1 MIFLKSVSPA
11 YLVRKSLLALAAA
24 GLIVSGI
31 DTAQASTDSSV
42 DSSGPSFSEAE
53 ESLGSGTLK
62 GDALPDRLGAQTIAS
77 QTVLADGTYL
87 FGQTAEPNVMG
98 STYAIVSVENNR
110 TIGAF
115 YQPRS
120 SFDCFSGE
128 VLPDRLAINIV
139 DSYEGTVYPY
149 SVSLVASDALAAG
162 SAANPY
168 TLEGFHQLDNLSDQ
182 DREILATC
190 QGDLAQ

>member
-1 MIFLKSVSPA
+1 MIFTKSVSPT
-11 YLVRKSLLALAAA
+11 YLVQKSLLALAAA
-24 GLIVSGI
+24 GLIISGI
-31 DTAQASTDSSV
+31 GTAQASAGHSTLSLES
-42 DSSGPSFSEAE
+42 E
-53 ESLGSGTLK
+53 ESLE
-62 GDALPDRLGAQTIAS
+62 LGAVKDNTLSNRPNAQIVAS

-87 FGQTAEPNVMG
+87 FGQTSEPNVMG

-110 TIGAF
+110 TVGAF

-128 VLPDRLAINIV
+128 VLPDRLALNII

-149 SVSLVASDALAAG
+149 SVALAADDTLAAG
-162 SAANPY
+162 NAASAY
-168 TLEGFHQLDNLSDQ
+168 TLEGFYQLADLSDQ

-190 QGDLAQ
+190 QADLAQ